1 VRMAIAIARQ
11 LPRLEKRP
19 EPVHD
24 SSTASSFNRA
34 AGDTVTGSGTTAV
47 LVAGERRIELATAGF
62 GPLISLAN
70 AMAFA
75 VERIILV
82 THAEDASCWRNAR
95 CARGPGRKWKRCRGA
110 RV

>member
-1 VRMAIAIARQ
+1 MAIAIARQ
-11 LPRLEKRP
+11 LPRLEERP

-47 LVAGERRIELATAGF
+47 LVAGERRIELAAAGF
-62 GPLISLAN
+62 GRLISLAKE
-70 AMAFA
+70 MAF
-75 VERIILV
+75 VIQGIILV
-82 THAEDASCWRNAR
+82 THAEDVRCWRNAR
-95 CARGPGRKWKRCRGA
+95 CARGPGRRWKRCRGA